1 MDVVMT
7 QPRGFC
13 AGVVRAIE
21 IVESALEIYGA
32 PVYVVHEI
40 VHNRRVVEDL
50 RSRGAVFVETLD
62 EVPADSVTVFSAH
75 GVSEQLIK
83 NAENRGLNVINATC
97 PLVTKVHLEVVR
109 NAKAGNEV
117 VLIGHAGHPE
127 VNGTLGHF
135 DRSFG
140 GEIYLVQD
148 GKDVAALHVKRP
160 SRLTYVTQTT
170 LSVDDT
176 RIIVAALK
184 KRFPEINEPRRDD
197 ICYATQNRQSA
208 VRKLTDRVDLLIV
221 VGARNSSNSN
231 RLREVG
237 EQMGVNSFLVEDAN
251 DLDLSWFS
259 SDLKIGITAGA
270 STPEVLVQEV
280 LRKLDTLGVNK
291 VVEMEAE
298 PERVTF
304 RLPVGLSNKL
314 GRKAESQ
321 VESFQTGG
329 AK

>member
-40 VHNRRVVEDL
+40 VHNQRVVEDL

-62 EVPADSVTVFSAH
+62 EVPAEAVTVFSAH
-75 GVSEQLIK
+75 GVSEQMIK
-83 NAENRGLNVINATC
+83 NAEDRGLEVINATC

-135 DRSFG
+135 DRSYG

-148 GKDVAALHVKRP
+148 EKDVEALHVKDP

-176 RIIVAALK
+176 KVIVSALK

-197 ICYATQNRQSA
+197 ICYATQNRQGA
-208 VRKLTDRVDLLIV
+208 VRKLANQVDLLIV

-237 EQMGVNSFLVEDAN
+237 EQMGVNSFLVEDAD
-251 DLDLSWFS
+251 DLDLSWFT
-259 SDLKIGITAGA
+259 SDLRIGITAGA
-270 STPEVLVQEV
+270 STPEILVQEV
-280 LRKLDTLGVNK
+280 LAKLGELGVNN
-291 VVEMEAE
+291 VTEMDAE

-304 RLPVGLSNKL
+304 RLPAGLTQKL
-314 GRKAESQ
+314 RRKDKNSTEIASGGRS
-321 VESFQTGG
+321 
-329 AK
+329 

>member
-40 VHNRRVVEDL
+40 VHNQRVVEDL

-62 EVPADSVTVFSAH
+62 EVPADAVTVFSAH
-75 GVSEQLIK
+75 GVSEKMIK
-83 NAENRGLNVINATC
+83 NAENRGLEVINATC

-135 DRSFG
+135 DRAFG

-148 GKDVAALHVKRP
+148 EKDVEALHVKNP

-176 RIIVAALK
+176 KVIVAALR
-184 KRFPEINEPRRDD
+184 KRFPEIIEPRRDD
-197 ICYATQNRQSA
+197 ICYATQNRQGA
-208 VRKLTDRVDLLIV
+208 VRKLADRVDLLIV

-237 EQMGVNSFLVEDAN
+237 EQMGVNSFLVEDAD
-251 DLDLSWFS
+251 DLDLSWFT
-259 SDLKIGITAGA
+259 SDLRIGITAGA
-270 STPEVLVQEV
+270 STPEILVQEV
-280 LRKLDTLGVNK
+280 LQKLGELGVNK
-291 VVEMEAE
+291 VVELDAE

-304 RLPVGLSNKL
+304 RLPAGLANKL
-314 GRKAESQ
+314 ARKA
-321 VESFQTGG
+321 
-329 AK
+329 

>member
-1 MDVVMT
+1 MDVVLT

-40 VHNRRVVEDL
+40 VHNQRVVEDL

-62 EVPADSVTVFSAH
+62 EVPENGVTVFSAH
-75 GVSEQLIK
+75 GVSDALIK
-83 NAENRGLNVINATC
+83 NAENRGLEVINATC
-97 PLVTKVHLEVVR
+97 PLVTKVHLEVIR
-109 NAKAGNEV
+109 NAKEGREV
-117 VLIGHAGHPE
+117 ILIGHAGHPE
-127 VNGTLGHF
+127 VNGTLGHY

-148 GKDVAALHVKRP
+148 TDDVQKLQVKN
-160 SRLTYVTQTT
+160 SEQLTFVTQTT

-176 RIIVAALK
+176 AVIVSALK
-184 KRFPEINEPRRDD
+184 KRFPNIIEPRRDD

-208 VRKLTDRVDLLIV
+208 VRKLSDRVDVLIV

-237 EQMGVNSFLVEDAN
+237 EQMGVDSYLVQDSA
-251 DLDLSWFS
+251 DLSQSWFAPEMRV
-259 SDLKIGITAGA
+259 GITAGA

-280 LRKLDTLGVNK
+280 LDKLKVLGVNQ
-291 VVEMEAE
+291 VVEMDAK
-298 PERVTF
+298 PEGVTF
-304 RLPVGLSNKL
+304 RLPAVLAKRRADRSN
-314 GRKAESQ
+314 ESNRNG
-321 VESFQTGG
+321 V
-329 AK
+329 

>member
-1 MDVVMT
+1 MT

-21 IVESALEIYGA
+21 IVESALQIYGA

-40 VHNRRVVEDL
+40 VHNQRVVEDL

-62 EVPADSVTVFSAH
+62 EVPADAVTVFSAH
-75 GVSEQLIK
+75 GVSEQMIR
-83 NAENRGLNVINATC
+83 NAENRGLEVINATC

-135 DRSFG
+135 DRRFG

-148 GKDVAALHVKRP
+148 EKDVEALHVKNP
-160 SRLTYVTQTT
+160 ARLTYVTQTT

-176 RIIVAALK
+176 KVIVAALR
-184 KRFPEINEPRRDD
+184 KRFPEIIEPRRDD

-208 VRKLTDRVDLLIV
+208 VRKLADRVDLLIV

-251 DLDLSWFS
+251 DLDLSWFT
-259 SDLKIGITAGA
+259 SDLRIGITAGA
-270 STPEVLVQEV
+270 STPEILVQEV
-280 LRKLDTLGVNK
+280 LRKLDELGVDK
-291 VVEMEAE
+291 VVEMDAE
-298 PERVTF
+298 PEKVTF
-304 RLPVGLSNKL
+304 RLPAGLVNKL
-314 GRKAESQ
+314 ARKA
-321 VESFQTGG
+321 
-329 AK
+329 

>member
-1 MDVVMT
+1 MDVVLT

-40 VHNRRVVEDL
+40 VHNQRVVEDL

-62 EVPADSVTVFSAH
+62 EVPENGVTVFSAH
-75 GVSEQLIK
+75 GVSDALIK
-83 NAENRGLNVINATC
+83 NAESRGLEVINATC
-97 PLVTKVHLEVVR
+97 PLVTKVHLEVIR
-109 NAKAGNEV
+109 NAKEGREV
-117 VLIGHAGHPE
+117 ILIGHAGHPE
-127 VNGTLGHF
+127 VNGTLGHY

-148 GKDVAALHVKRP
+148 TDDVTKLQVNNP
-160 SRLTYVTQTT
+160 EQLTFVTQTT

-176 RIIVAALK
+176 AIIVQALK
-184 KRFPEINEPRRDD
+184 TRFPNIIEPRRDD

-208 VRKLTDRVDLLIV
+208 VRKLADRVDLLIV

-237 EQMGVNSFLVEDAN
+237 EQMGVNSYLVQDSA
-251 DLDLSWFS
+251 DLKNSWFLP
-259 SDLKIGITAGA
+259 DIRVGITAGA

-280 LRKLDTLGVNK
+280 LDELKALGVNQ
-291 VVEMEAE
+291 VVEMDAK
-298 PERVTF
+298 PEGVTF
-304 RLPVGLSNKL
+304 RLPAVLAKRRADRSN
-314 GRKAESQ
+314 ESNRRNG
-321 VESFQTGG
+321 V
-329 AK
+329 

>member
-1 MDVVMT
+1 MEVVMT

-40 VHNRRVVEDL
+40 VHNQRVVEDL

-62 EVPADSVTVFSAH
+62 EVPPDAVTVFSAH
-75 GVSEQLIK
+75 GVSEQMIN
-83 NAENRGLNVINATC
+83 NAQARGLNVINATC
-97 PLVTKVHLEVVR
+97 PLVTKVHLEVIR

-135 DRSFG
+135 DRGFG

-148 GKDVAALHVKRP
+148 EKDVAALHVKNP

-176 RIIVAALK
+176 RVIVAALK
-184 KRFPEINEPRRDD
+184 RRFPEINEPKRDD

-208 VRKLTDRVDLLIV
+208 VRKLMNQVDLLIV

-237 EQMGVNSFLVEDAN
+237 EQMGVNSFLVEDAD

-259 SDLKIGITAGA
+259 SDLRVGITAGA

-280 LRKLDTLGVNK
+280 LRKLGSLGVNK
-291 VVEMEAE
+291 VVEMDAE

-304 RLPVGLSNKL
+304 RLPAGLTSKL
-314 GRKAESQ
+314 NRNTKNH
-321 VESFQTGG
+321 VETL
-329 AK
+329 

>member
-40 VHNRRVVEDL
+40 VHNQRVVENL

-62 EVPADSVTVFSAH
+62 EVPADAVTVFSAH

-83 NAENRGLNVINATC
+83 NAENRGLEVINATC

-135 DRSFG
+135 DRRFG

-148 GKDVAALHVKRP
+148 EKDVEALHVKNP

-176 RIIVAALK
+176 KIIVAALK

-208 VRKLTDRVDLLIV
+208 VRKLADRVDLLIV

-237 EQMGVNSFLVEDAN
+237 EHMGVNSFLVEDAD
-251 DLDLSWFS
+251 DLDLSWFT
-259 SDLKIGITAGA
+259 SDLRIGITAGA
-270 STPEVLVQEV
+270 STPEILVQEV
-280 LRKLDTLGVNK
+280 LRKLGELGVNK
-291 VVEMEAE
+291 VVEMDAE

-304 RLPVGLSNKL
+304 RLPAGLVNKL
-314 GRKAESQ
+314 ARKA
-321 VESFQTGG
+321 
-329 AK
+329 

>member
-13 AGVVRAIE
+13 AGVVRAID
-21 IVESALEIYGA
+21 IVESALKIYGA

-40 VHNRRVVEDL
+40 VHNQRVVEDL
-50 RSRGAVFVETLD
+50 RSRGAVFVETLE
-62 EVPADSVTVFSAH
+62 EVPANAVTVFSAH
-75 GVSEQLIK
+75 GVSEQMIK
-83 NAENRGLNVINATC
+83 NAEDRGLEVINATC

-135 DRSFG
+135 DRKYG

-148 GKDVAALHVKRP
+148 EKDVESLHVKNP
-160 SRLTYVTQTT
+160 ARLTYVTQTT

-176 RIIVAALK
+176 KLIVAALK
-184 KRFPEINEPRRDD
+184 KRFPDIIEPRRDD

-208 VRKLTDRVDLLIV
+208 VRKLAGWVDLLIV

-237 EQMGVNSFLVEDAN
+237 EQMGVNSFLVEDAD
-251 DLDLSWFS
+251 DLDLSWFTP
-259 SDLKIGITAGA
+259 DLRIGITAGA
-270 STPEVLVQEV
+270 STPEILVQEV
-280 LRKLDTLGVNK
+280 LQKLGELGVNK
-291 VVEMEAE
+291 VIEMDAE
-298 PERVTF
+298 PEKVTF
-304 RLPVGLSNKL
+304 RLPAGLANKL
-314 GRKAESQ
+314 ARNA
-321 VESFQTGG
+321 
-329 AK
+329 

>member
-40 VHNRRVVEDL
+40 VHNQRVVEDL
-50 RSRGAVFVETLD
+50 RSRGAVFVETLE
-62 EVPADSVTVFSAH
+62 EVPADAVTVFSAH
-75 GVSEQLIK
+75 GVSEAMIQ
-83 NAENRGLNVINATC
+83 NAESRGLEVINATC

-117 VLIGHAGHPE
+117 ILIGHAGHPE
-127 VNGTLGHF
+127 VNGTLGHY
-135 DRSFG
+135 DRQYG

-148 GKDVAALHVKRP
+148 ADDVASLTVSNP
-160 SRLTYVTQTT
+160 DQLTYVTQTT

-176 RIIVAALK
+176 KTIVEALK
-184 KRFPEINEPRRDD
+184 RRFPNIIEPRRDD

-208 VRKLTDRVDLLIV
+208 VRKLDGQVDLLIV

-237 EQMGVNSFLVEDAN
+237 EQMGVNSYLVESASE
-251 DLDLSWFS
+251 LESSWFIPNS
-259 SDLKIGITAGA
+259 RIGITAGA
-270 STPEVLVQEV
+270 STPEILVDEV
-280 LRKLDTLGVNK
+280 LDKLKQLGVNE
-291 VVEMEAE
+291 VVEMDAK

-304 RLPVGLSNKL
+304 RLPVALTRKL
-314 GRKAESQ
+314 EQKSKENAQS
-321 VESFQTGG
+321 VSAGG
-329 AK
+329 VK

>member
-21 IVESALEIYGA
+21 IVESALEIYGT

-40 VHNRRVVEDL
+40 VHNQRVVEDL

-62 EVPADSVTVFSAH
+62 EVPADAVTVFSAH
-75 GVSEQLIK
+75 GVSERMIK
-83 NAENRGLNVINATC
+83 NAEDRGLEVINATC

-148 GKDVAALHVKRP
+148 EKDVEALHVRNP

-176 RIIVAALK
+176 KIIVTALK

-208 VRKLTDRVDLLIV
+208 VRKLANRVDLLIV

-237 EQMGVNSFLVEDAN
+237 EHMGVNSFLVEDAN
-251 DLDLSWFS
+251 DLDLSWFT
-259 SDLKIGITAGA
+259 SDLRIGITAGA
-270 STPEVLVQEV
+270 STPEILVQEV
-280 LRKLDTLGVNK
+280 LQKLGELGVDN
-291 VVEMEAE
+291 VVEMDAE

-304 RLPVGLSNKL
+304 RLPAGLANKL
-314 GRKAESQ
+314 SRNAEKSGELASEGRS
-321 VESFQTGG
+321 
-329 AK
+329 

>member
-1 MDVVMT
+1 MDILMT

-40 VHNRRVVEDL
+40 VHNQRVVEDL
-50 RSRGAVFVETLD
+50 RGRGAVFVETLD
-62 EVPADSVTVFSAH
+62 EVPADAVTVFSAH
-75 GVSEQLIK
+75 GV
-83 NAENRGLNVINATC
+83 AEKMIVDAEARGLNVLNATC

-117 VLIGHAGHPE
+117 ILIGHAGHPE
-127 VNGTLGHF
+127 VNGTLGHY
-135 DRSFG
+135 DRSYG

-148 GKDVAALHVKRP
+148 ERDVEKLRVKDS

-176 RIIVAALK
+176 KNIQVAIK
-184 KRFPEINEPRRDD
+184 KKFPRVIEPRKDD
-197 ICYATQNRQSA
+197 ICYATQNRQLA
-208 VRKLTDRVDLLIV
+208 VRKLAGEVDLLIV

-237 EQMGVNSFLVEDAN
+237 EQMGVNSFLVEDAS

-259 SDLKIGITAGA
+259 PDLRVGISAGA

-280 LRKLDTLGVNK
+280 LKRLDELGIGK
-291 VVEMEAE
+291 IVEMDAE
-298 PERVTF
+298 PETVTF
-304 RLPVGLSNKL
+304 RLPVGLTMKVA
-314 GRKAESQ
+314 RK
-321 VESFQTGG
+321 TGNSG
-329 AK
+329 DTTINGGGK

>member
-1 MDVVMT
+1 MEVVLT

-21 IVESALEIYGA
+21 IVESALDIYGA

-40 VHNRRVVEDL
+40 VHNQRVVEDL

-62 EVPADSVTVFSAH
+62 EVPENGVMVFSAH
-75 GVSEQLIK
+75 GVSDALIK
-83 NAENRGLNVINATC
+83 NAENRGLDVINATC

-109 NAKAGNEV
+109 NAKEGREV
-117 VLIGHAGHPE
+117 ILIGHAGHPE
-127 VNGTLGHF
+127 VNGTLGHY

-148 GKDVAALHVKRP
+148 IDDVAKLQVKNVNQ
-160 SRLTYVTQTT
+160 LTFVTQTT

-176 RIIVAALK
+176 ANIVRALK
-184 KRFPEINEPRRDD
+184 QRFPNIIEPRRDD
-197 ICYATQNRQSA
+197 ICYATQNRQGA
-208 VRKLTDRVDLLIV
+208 IRKLGERVDLLIV

-237 EQMGVNSFLVEDAN
+237 EQMGVNSYLVQDAEDLN
-251 DLDLSWFS
+251 QSWFLPDS
-259 SDLKIGITAGA
+259 RVGITAGA

-280 LRKLDTLGVNK
+280 LEQLKALGVK
-291 VVEMEAE
+291 QVEEMDAE
-298 PERVTF
+298 PEGVTF
-304 RLPVGLSNKL
+304 RLPAVLAKKRVSLEN
-314 GRKAESQ
+314 ESAKN
-321 VESFQTGG
+321 GG
-329 AK
+329 

>member
-1 MDVVMT
+1 MEVVMT

-21 IVESALEIYGA
+21 IVETALEIYGA

-40 VHNRRVVEDL
+40 VHNQRVVQDL

-62 EVPADSVTVFSAH
+62 EVPPKAVTVFSAH
-75 GVSEQLIK
+75 GVSEQMIK
-83 NAENRGLNVINATC
+83 NAEKRGLEVINATC

-109 NAKAGNEV
+109 NARAGNEV

-127 VNGTLGHF
+127 VNGTIGHF
-135 DRSFG
+135 DHRFG

-148 GKDVAALHVKRP
+148 EKDVEALHIRNP

-176 RIIVAALK
+176 RVIVNALRN
-184 KRFPEINEPRRDD
+184 RFPEINEPRKDD

-208 VRKLTDRVDLLIV
+208 VRKLSNQVDLLIV

-251 DLDLSWFS
+251 DIDLSWFS
-259 SDLKIGITAGA
+259 SDLRIGITAGA
-270 STPEVLVQEV
+270 STPEILVQDV
-280 LRKLDTLGVNK
+280 LKKLDELGVER
-291 VVEMEAE
+291 VVEMDAE

-304 RLPVGLSNKL
+304 RLPAGLTGKL
-314 GRKAESQ
+314 NRQKEKSCETASTGRE
-321 VESFQTGG
+321 
-329 AK
+329 

>member
-21 IVESALEIYGA
+21 IVESALQIYGA

-40 VHNRRVVEDL
+40 VHNQRVVEDL

-62 EVPADSVTVFSAH
+62 EVPADAVTVFSAH
-75 GVSEQLIK
+75 GVSEQMIR
-83 NAENRGLNVINATC
+83 NAENRGLEVINATC

-135 DRSFG
+135 DRRFG

-148 GKDVAALHVKRP
+148 EKDVEALHVKNP
-160 SRLTYVTQTT
+160 ARLTYVTQTT

-176 RIIVAALK
+176 KVIVAALR
-184 KRFPEINEPRRDD
+184 KRFPEIIEPRRDD

-208 VRKLTDRVDLLIV
+208 VRKLADRVDLLIV

-251 DLDLSWFS
+251 DLDLSWFT
-259 SDLKIGITAGA
+259 SDLRIGITAGA
-270 STPEVLVQEV
+270 STPEILVQEV
-280 LRKLDTLGVNK
+280 LRKLDELGVDK
-291 VVEMEAE
+291 VVEMDAE
-298 PERVTF
+298 PEKVTF
-304 RLPVGLSNKL
+304 RLPAGLVNKL
-314 GRKAESQ
+314 ARKA
-321 VESFQTGG
+321 
-329 AK
+329 

>member
-32 PVYVVHEI
+32 PVFVVHEI
-40 VHNRRVVEDL
+40 VHNQRVVEDL
-50 RSRGAVFVETLD
+50 RSRGAVFVETLA
-62 EVPADSVTVFSAH
+62 EVPADAVTVFSAH
-75 GVSEQLIK
+75 GVSEQMIK
-83 NAENRGLNVINATC
+83 NAESRGLNVINATC

-140 GEIYLVQD
+140 GEIYLVQNE
-148 GKDVAALHVKRP
+148 KDVATLHVKNP
-160 SRLTYVTQTT
+160 ARLTYVTQTT

-184 KRFPEINEPRRDD
+184 SRFPEIIEPRGDD

-208 VRKLTDRVDLLIV
+208 VRKLMDQVDLLIV

-237 EQMGVNSFLVEDAN
+237 EHMGVNSFLVEDAD

-259 SDLKIGITAGA
+259 SELKIGITAGA

-280 LRKLDTLGVNK
+280 LRKLDTLGVNN
-291 VVEMEAE
+291 VVEMDAE
-298 PERVTF
+298 PEKVTF

-314 GRKAESQ
+314 SPKAKNQMESL
-321 VESFQTGG
+321 QTGG
-329 AK
+329 VK

>member
-40 VHNRRVVEDL
+40 VHNQRVVEDL

-62 EVPADSVTVFSAH
+62 EVPAEAVTVFSAH
-75 GVSEQLIK
+75 GVSEQMIK
-83 NAENRGLNVINATC
+83 NAENRGLEVINATC

-109 NAKAGNEV
+109 NARAGNEV

-135 DRSFG
+135 DRRYG

-148 GKDVAALHVKRP
+148 EKDVGALRVKNP
-160 SRLTYVTQTT
+160 ARLTYVTQTT

-176 RIIVAALK
+176 KVIVGALK

-208 VRKLTDRVDLLIV
+208 VRKLSGQVDLLIV

-237 EQMGVNSFLVEDAN
+237 EQMGVNSFLVEDAD
-251 DLDLSWFS
+251 DLDLSWFT
-259 SDLKIGITAGA
+259 SDLRIGITAGA
-270 STPEVLVQEV
+270 STPEILVQEV
-280 LRKLDTLGVNK
+280 LQKLSELGVDK
-291 VVEMEAE
+291 VVEMDAE

-304 RLPVGLSNKL
+304 RLPAGLAKKL
-314 GRKAESQ
+314 DQNTKNSGEMAS
-321 VESFQTGG
+321 
-329 AK
+329 